1 MIFSDL
7 VGIIADDL
15 TGANDTALQF
25 HIRGAN
31 TKILLDSECT
41 PKVKAGTEVWAL
53 SSESRNVSAKEAI
66 ARVEKAV
73 RTFTDNFSFD
83 YYYKKIDSTLRGHIA
98 PETLTMINIL
108 GYDAAI
114 IIPAFP
120 QEGRITVGGY
130 HLLKGT
136 PIGRTEIARDP
147 LSPITESHV
156 PTLLQSQLDE
166 SERCIVGTIDL
177 RTVMNGAGPVLIR
190 INELIKAGKKLIVA
204 DASSITDIEQIALAI
219 SKCEKKLLPAGTA
232 AGAQVLAKYWL
243 AGIEKEGVNVST
255 GKLPKLIISG
265 TANQI
270 TASQIQKL
278 EQSDDYD
285 NVNFIPLDTKTI
297 LEGIK
302 NGVSEELID
311 RIITNLTGNV
321 IVCVHTSNLIANFDG
336 FSDDSFNAELTKEK
350 LSGMIT
356 DYLAELTKKIIER
369 IDVIL
374 ITLGGETSYKC
385 CKAINSNELKLVDEV
400 ASAISICSDINQKWI
415 ITKSGNLGNTNTLIE
430 ILNYLTRHE

>member
-7 VGIIADDL
+7 VGIVADDL

-25 HIRGAN
+25 HIKGAS
-31 TKILLDSECT
+31 TKILLDSDCT

-73 RTFTDNFSFD
+73 RTFTENFSFD
-83 YYYKKIDSTLRGHIA
+83 YFYKKIDSTLRGHIA
-98 PETLTMINIL
+98 PETLTMLNLL

-114 IIPAFP
+114 VIPAFP

-147 LSPITESHV
+147 LSPITESHI

-166 SERCIVGTIDL
+166 SERCIVGLIDL
-177 RTVMNGAGPVLIR
+177 RTVMNGAGPILIK
-190 INELIKAGKKLIVA
+190 INELIKEGKKLIVA

-219 SKCEKKLLPAGTA
+219 SKSEKKLLPAGTA

-243 AGIEKEGVNVST
+243 AGIEKEVVNITT

-265 TANQI
+265 TANQL

-311 RIITNLTGNV
+311 RIITNLTSNV
-321 IVCVHTSNLIANFDG
+321 IVCVHTSNLISNFDG

-350 LSGMIT
+350 LSCMIT
-356 DYLAELTKKIIER
+356 DYLAELTKKITER

-400 ASAISICSDINQKWI
+400 AAAISICSDINRKWI

-430 ILNYLTRHE
+430 ILNYLAHHE